1 MYEIKKAKRG
11 REREKERDRKRERE
25 SAMEERDMSKRV
37 MVMKRGRDYDRVE
50 ERQCGYQKG

>member
-1 MYEIKKAKRG
+1 
-11 REREKERDRKRERE
+11 
-25 SAMEERDMSKRV
+25 MEERDMSKRV